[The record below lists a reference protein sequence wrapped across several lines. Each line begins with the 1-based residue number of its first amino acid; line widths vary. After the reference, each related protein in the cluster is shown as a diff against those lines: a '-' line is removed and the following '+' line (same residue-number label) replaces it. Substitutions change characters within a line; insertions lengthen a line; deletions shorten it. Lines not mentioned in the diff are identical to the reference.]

1 MRERVVIKWGGGLI
15 TEKSSLCTPNLAIL
29 EQLAETIVVCQ
40 KNGIDVILV
49 HGAGSFGHLRAKHWR
64 LNEGLLLDAEF
75 NSDGVCT
82 TQREAVHT
90 VRQEMLEL
98 NAHVCHALEQKN
110 ITPIVHPPHL
120 WAQNTGPGFTGDLN
134 RFHQHEPGQVHVTFG
149 DIVDVEGNE
158 QFGILS
164 GDDLVVRLAVE
175 LPGVQRLVFAIKGV
189 DGILRVPPEQA
200 DDDDLID
207 DEIIEIF
214 VEEAEEVLEALDQ
227 YFPRWAA
234 NTGDET
240 ALVEFR
246 RAFHTL
252 KGSGR
257 MVGAT
262 TVGELAWSIENMM
275 NRVIDGA
282 IDTAFIR
289 DNFPERY
296 ALKDRDGI
304 LDPEHIADAYW
315 TLHRQPRDTWTHELD
330 LRPWMETF

>member
-1 MRERVVIKWGGGLI
+1 MKIKGHPHEPFTLGRNMRERVVIKWGGGLI

-200 DDDDLID
+200 DDDDLI
-207 DEIIEIF
+207 ENWYPGIEFEGTHQSQID
-214 VEEAEEVLEALDQ
+214 VTGGIGLK
-227 YFPRWAA
+227 AA
-234 NTGDET
+234 RG
-240 ALVEFR
+240 ALVASHEVEVTMVNGGK
-246 RAFHTL
+246 A
-252 KGSGR
+252 GR
-257 MVGAT
+257 VLNAMLGNNVRGT
-262 TVGELAWSIENMM
+262 
-275 NRVIDGA
+275 RV
-282 IDTAFIR
+282 TA
-289 DNFPERY
+289 
-296 ALKDRDGI
+296 K
-304 LDPEHIADAYW
+304 
-315 TLHRQPRDTWTHELD
+315 Q
-330 LRPWMETF
+330 

>member
-1 MRERVVIKWGGGLI
+1 MKIKGHPHEPFTLGRNMRERVVIKWGGGLI

-200 DDDDLID
+200 DDDDLI
-207 DEIIEIF
+207 ENWYPGIEFEGTHQSQID
-214 VEEAEEVLEALDQ
+214 VTGGIGLK
-227 YFPRWAA
+227 AA
-234 NTGDET
+234 RG
-240 ALVEFR
+240 ALVASHEVEVTMVNGGK
-246 RAFHTL
+246 A
-252 KGSGR
+252 GR
-257 MVGAT
+257 VLNAMLGNDVRGT
-262 TVGELAWSIENMM
+262 
-275 NRVIDGA
+275 RV
-282 IDTAFIR
+282 TA
-289 DNFPERY
+289 
-296 ALKDRDGI
+296 K
-304 LDPEHIADAYW
+304 
-315 TLHRQPRDTWTHELD
+315 Q
-330 LRPWMETF
+330 

>member
-1 MRERVVIKWGGGLI
+1 MKIKGHPHEPFTLGRNMRERVVIKWGGGLI
-15 TEKSSLCTPNLAIL
+15 TEKSSLCTPNLEIL

-64 LNEGLLLDAEF
+64 LNEGLLPDAEF

-200 DDDDLID
+200 DDNDLI
-207 DEIIEIF
+207 ENWYPGIEFEGTHQSQID
-214 VEEAEEVLEALDQ
+214 VTGGIGLK
-227 YFPRWAA
+227 AA
-234 NTGDET
+234 RG
-240 ALVEFR
+240 ALVASHEVEVTMVNGGK
-246 RAFHTL
+246 A
-252 KGSGR
+252 GR
-257 MVGAT
+257 VLNAMLGNNVRGT
-262 TVGELAWSIENMM
+262 
-275 NRVIDGA
+275 RV
-282 IDTAFIR
+282 TA
-289 DNFPERY
+289 
-296 ALKDRDGI
+296 K
-304 LDPEHIADAYW
+304 
-315 TLHRQPRDTWTHELD
+315 Q
-330 LRPWMETF
+330 

>member
-1 MRERVVIKWGGGLI
+1 MKFKGHPHEPFTLGRNMRERVVIKWGGGLI

-200 DDDDLID
+200 DDDDLI
-207 DEIIEIF
+207 ENWYPGIEFEGTHQSQID
-214 VEEAEEVLEALDQ
+214 VTGGIGLK
-227 YFPRWAA
+227 AA
-234 NTGDET
+234 RG
-240 ALVEFR
+240 ALVASHEVEVTMVNGGK
-246 RAFHTL
+246 A
-252 KGSGR
+252 GR
-257 MVGAT
+257 VLNAMLGNDVRGT
-262 TVGELAWSIENMM
+262 
-275 NRVIDGA
+275 RV
-282 IDTAFIR
+282 TA
-289 DNFPERY
+289 
-296 ALKDRDGI
+296 K
-304 LDPEHIADAYW
+304 
-315 TLHRQPRDTWTHELD
+315 Q
-330 LRPWMETF
+330 